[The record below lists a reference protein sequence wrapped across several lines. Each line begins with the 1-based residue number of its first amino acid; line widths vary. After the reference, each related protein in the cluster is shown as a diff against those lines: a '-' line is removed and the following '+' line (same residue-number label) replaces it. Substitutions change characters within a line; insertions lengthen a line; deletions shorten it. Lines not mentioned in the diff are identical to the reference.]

1 MSTLLTLSSSSSAC
15 RVVLLCFKCSVQ
27 DRAIR
32 FPRCRYLPKQQIEP
46 SGARSSSSSR
56 GGGQSS
62 GAGGTGRGTGSG
74 APGTN
79 AAGRGAD
86 GAYCYDPWGGWVL
99 ENYSLYTTVMAAFVR
114 KAGNMSFKV
123 RRGSSGS
130 PAEGV
135 SRWVCGPLVK

>member
-1 MSTLLTLSSSSSAC
+1 MSTLLTLSSSSSTC

-32 FPRCRYLPKQQIEP
+32 FPRCRYFPKQQIEP
-46 SGARSSSSSR
+46 SGARSSSSR

-79 AAGRGAD
+79 AAGRGTN

-123 RRGSSGS
+123 RRGISGS
-130 PAEGV
+130 PQKVFRGV
-135 SRWVCGPLVK
+135 CVVPLVK